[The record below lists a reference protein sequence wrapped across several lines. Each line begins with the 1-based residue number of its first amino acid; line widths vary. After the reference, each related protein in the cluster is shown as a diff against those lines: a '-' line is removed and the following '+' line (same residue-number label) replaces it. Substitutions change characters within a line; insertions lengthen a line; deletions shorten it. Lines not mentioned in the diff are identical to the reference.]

1 MIRSLQPILILYSQY
16 SQLIFAYRF
25 APLLAYTI
33 SIYGA
38 YFLCLRGSALLL
50 VRVAW
55 NAAVGELGIGTL
67 NTTLVAKQS
76 NLV

>member
-1 MIRSLQPILILYSQY
+1 
-16 SQLIFAYRF
+16 LIFAYRF

-38 YFLCLRGSALLL
+38 YFAFEEALCCWLGLLGMLPLESLGLAL
-50 VRVAW
+50 
-55 NAAVGELGIGTL
+55 E
-67 NTTLVAKQS
+67 TLVAKQS

>member
-1 MIRSLQPILILYSQY
+1 VLTF
-16 SQLIFAYRF
+16 FAF
-25 APLLAYTI
+25 EEA
-33 SIYGA
+33 
-38 YFLCLRGSALLL
+38 LL

>member
-1 MIRSLQPILILYSQY
+1 
-16 SQLIFAYRF
+16 LIFAYRF

-38 YFLCLRGSALLL
+38 YFAFEEALL

-55 NAAVGELGIGTL
+55 NAAVGELGIGT
-67 NTTLVAKQS
+67 
-76 NLV
+76 

>member
-1 MIRSLQPILILYSQY
+1 
-16 SQLIFAYRF
+16 LIFAYRF

-38 YFLCLRGSALLL
+38 YFAFEEALCCGLLGMLPLESLGLAL
-50 VRVAW
+50 
-55 NAAVGELGIGTL
+55 E
-67 NTTLVAKQS
+67 TLVAKQS